1 MTISSYNDL
10 LTAARAQPTPQ
21 RLLFAFA
28 TAQLPVDASREQRQ
42 SYQQQQGGTL
52 TPVMCVDKLIDDLT
66 DFAQLVQESLQ
77 TGAHWDIVFISSMAA
92 RSSAAGEDGTAG
104 DDPAVEAGLK
114 KMLMA
119 IESGQIDGFLAFNRG
134 GDLLRLNQM
143 SE

>member
-1 MTISSYNDL
+1 MTISSYSDL
-10 LTAARAQPTPQ
+10 LTAARAQATPQ

-28 TAQLPVDASREQRQ
+28 TAQLPFDASVEQRQ

-52 TPVMCVDKLIDDLT
+52 TPVMCVDKLIDDLSS
-66 DFAQLVQESLQ
+66 FPQLVQESLQ
-77 TGAHWDIVFISSMAA
+77 TGAHWEIVFVSSMAA
-92 RSSAAGEDGTAG
+92 RSSFAAEDAAAT
-104 DDPAVEAGLK
+104 ETGLK

-119 IESGQIDGFLAFNRG
+119 IESGQIDGFLAFNRD

>member
-1 MTISSYNDL
+1 MTIRSYSDL

-28 TAQLPVDASREQRQ
+28 AAQLPVDASLEQQQ
-42 SYQQQQGGTL
+42 SYRQQQGGTL

-66 DFAQLVQESLQ
+66 DFAQMVQEAQQ
-77 TGAHWDIVFISSMAA
+77 TGAHWDLVFVSSMAA
-92 RSSAAGEDGTAG
+92 RSSAAGEDDA
-104 DDPAVEAGLK
+104 AVEAGLK

-119 IESGQIDGFLAFNRG
+119 INNGQIDGFLAFDRDG
-134 GDLLRLNQM
+134 HLLRLNQM

>member
-1 MTISSYNDL
+1 MTIRSYSDL

-28 TAQLPVDASREQRQ
+28 AAQLPVDASLEQQQ
-42 SYQQQQGGTL
+42 SYRQQQGGTL

-66 DFAQLVQESLQ
+66 DFTQLVEQSQ
-77 TGAHWDIVFISSMAA
+77 QSGAHWDLVFVSSMAA
-92 RSSAAGEDGTAG
+92 RSSAAGEDDA
-104 DDPAVEAGLK
+104 AVEAGLK

-119 IESGQIDGFLAFNRG
+119 INNGQIDGFLAFDRDG
-134 GDLLRLNQM
+134 HLLRLNQM

>member
-1 MTISSYNDL
+1 MTISSYSDL
-10 LTAARAQPTPQ
+10 LTAARAQATPQ

-28 TAQLPVDASREQRQ
+28 TAQLPVDASVEQRQ
-42 SYQQQQGGTL
+42 SYQQQQGGAL
-52 TPVMCVDKLIDDLT
+52 TPVMCVDKLIDELT

-77 TGAHWDIVFISSMAA
+77 TGAHWDLVFVSSMA
-92 RSSAAGEDGTAG
+92 SSSSVTAEDDSAEDGA
-104 DDPAVEAGLK
+104 AIEAGLK

-119 IESGQIDGFLAFNRG
+119 IDNGQIDGFLAFNRA

>member
-1 MTISSYNDL
+1 MTIRSYSDL

-28 TAQLPVDASREQRQ
+28 AAQLPVDASLEQQQ
-42 SYQQQQGGTL
+42 SYRQQQGGTL

-66 DFAQLVQESLQ
+66 DFAQMVQEAQQ
-77 TGAHWDIVFISSMAA
+77 TGAHWDLVFVSSMAA
-92 RSSAAGEDGTAG
+92 RSSAAGEDDA
-104 DDPAVEAGLK
+104 AVEAGLK

-119 IESGQIDGFLAFNRG
+119 ISNGQIDGFLAFDRDG
-134 GDLLRLNQM
+134 RLLRLNQM